1 MEQKDCNYK
10 CESCFMP
17 LGKHLEDAGTEA
29 DGSKSTKYCKYCY
42 QNGALMYQGDL
53 KTFQD
58 IAYKNMV
65 SMGMWKPK
73 AWFFTKMIAYAPR
86 WKEVKGK

>member
-1 MEQKDCNYK
+1 
-10 CESCFMP
+10 MP
-17 LGKHLEDAGTEA
+17 LGKQLEDAGTEA

-42 QNGALMYQGDL
+42 QNGKLMYEGDL

-86 WKEVKGK
+86 WKK